1 MAFALGALW
10 AALAALALATAG
22 GVQGAGQTRGRA
34 PVWAKRGPSRG
45 LSAAP
50 PRRPLPLDP
59 ASALSLPARPP
70 AAAATATAAAAAAPP
85 TLPPPARPPAAA
97 LTLEDYRSKNVV
109 LFISDQERATQHF
122 PVGWEAKNM
131 PATTALKRNG
141 LTFDRAFT
149 AACMCSPARATLF
162 TGLMPA
168 QHGVRFTLEDDMNAN
183 IYSQVELNTELASL
197 ATLMSDAGYD
207 VVYKGKWHLSKP
219 TEKNRTDDNNRGWV
233 PQDVGQYGW
242 TRWNPADAGANQD
255 LDQAGGGDC
264 ADTGC
269 NDLVSLAYLIGQL
282 SRKHVQNPNRSQPT
296 NSPPPIPTAA
306 PN

>member
-1 MAFALGALW
+1 MTRTSGATLVILTASLIILTASEKTITAMAFALGALW

-122 PVGWEAKNM
+122 PVGWEAENM
-131 PATTALKRNG
+131 PATTALKKNG
-141 LTFDRAFT
+141 ETY
-149 AACMCSPARATLF
+149 CSRL
-162 TGLMPA
+162 
-168 QHGVRFTLEDDMNAN
+168 VMNR
-183 IYSQVELNTELASL
+183 
-197 ATLMSDAGYD
+197 
-207 VVYKGKWHLSKP
+207 VV
-219 TEKNRTDDNNRGWV
+219 
-233 PQDVGQYGW
+233 
-242 TRWNPADAGANQD
+242 
-255 LDQAGGGDC
+255 
-264 ADTGC
+264 
-269 NDLVSLAYLIGQL
+269 
-282 SRKHVQNPNRSQPT
+282 SRPS
-296 NSPPPIPTAA
+296 
-306 PN
+306 